1 MKNSIIV
8 RYSKKHIVRE
18 TVIAVLYLGFIALS
32 LIGPYLMQY
41 FIDEVIAK
49 NDIKDIVF
57 FALFFLSVYL
67 FMGGIALAIKY
78 LIVNLEN
85 DIATDLR
92 NEMFSKVVHLPLSFY
107 LVGPILLRENHR
119 LSTNTRT

>member
-92 NEMFSKVVHLPLSFY
+92 N
-107 LVGPILLRENHR
+107 
-119 LSTNTRT
+119 